1 MEYEIKI
8 IKFEHFRDNFLN
20 YSSNMTIASVMHNEC
35 WKPYHLFWLKNSFL
49 FVFVFQKQ
57 CRVIL
62 CAIMRTIASKRQWVL
77 YNLKDIFWYLI

>member
-35 WKPYHLFWLKNSFL
+35 WKPYHLFW
-49 FVFVFQKQ
+49 
-57 CRVIL
+57 
-62 CAIMRTIASKRQWVL
+62 
-77 YNLKDIFWYLI
+77 